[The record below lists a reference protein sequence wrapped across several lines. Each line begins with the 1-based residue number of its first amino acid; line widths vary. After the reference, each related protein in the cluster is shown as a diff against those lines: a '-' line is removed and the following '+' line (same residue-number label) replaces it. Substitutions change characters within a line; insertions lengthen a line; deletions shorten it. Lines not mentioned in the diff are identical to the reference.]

1 MANPAFSLPVLESVR
16 SCWGDPVAVYTG
28 LDRRRGRGLSKGF
41 SEVKAF
47 SLQKGWP
54 VFQPRSLRDPEALRD
69 FEGLAPDLVVVA
81 AYGLLIPPKMLCIPK
96 HGFLNIHPSLLPLY
110 RGPSPVPT
118 AILDGSERTG
128 VSLMLLDEGLDTGP
142 VLARE
147 STGILPGEKADALT
161 MRLFRMGSSLLAEY
175 APRWI
180 EGSLS
185 AEPQDAARATHT
197 AKLTREEG
205 RADWREDAVLLC
217 RRFRAYTP
225 WPGLYTHW
233 RGKRLRLLEVE
244 EPSPDTRMVPS
255 ARRGGSRTA
264 LSDETG
270 VVGVLPDSQ
279 DAIVIE
285 AGGGTRLLVRQ
296 LQLEG
301 RRAQSAAEFLRGYPH
316 IIGDSLPS

>member
-28 LDRRRGRGLSKGF
+28 PDRRRGRGLSKGF

-69 FEGLAPDLVVVA
+69 FEDLAPDLVVVA
-81 AYGLLIPPKMLCIPK
+81 AYGLLIPPKMLRIPK

-118 AILDGSERTG
+118 AILDGAEKTG

-147 STGILPGEKADALT
+147 STRILPGEKADALT
-161 MRLFRMGSSLLAEY
+161 MRLFRMGASLLAEY
-175 APRWI
+175 APLWI
-180 EGSLS
+180 DGSLS
-185 AEPQDAARATHT
+185 AEPQDDALATHT
-197 AKLTREEG
+197 AKLTREDG
-205 RADWREDAVLLC
+205 RVDWREDAALLY

-233 RGKRLRLLEVE
+233 QG
-244 EPSPDTRMVPS
+244 
-255 ARRGGSRTA
+255 
-264 LSDETG
+264 
-270 VVGVLPDSQ
+270 
-279 DAIVIE
+279 
-285 AGGGTRLLVRQ
+285 
-296 LQLEG
+296 
-301 RRAQSAAEFLRGYPH
+301 
-316 IIGDSLPS
+316 

>member
-16 SCWGDPVAVYTG
+16 SCWGDPMAVYTG
-28 LDRRRGRGLSKGF
+28 PDRRRGRGLSKGF

-54 VFQPRSLRDPEALRD
+54 VFQPRSLRDREALQY

-81 AYGLLIPPKMLCIPK
+81 AYGLLIPPKMLRIPK

-118 AILDGSERTG
+118 AILDGAERTG

-147 STGILPGEKADALT
+147 STGVLPGEKADALT
-161 MRLFRMGSSLLAEY
+161 IRLFRMGARLLAEY

-180 EGSLS
+180 DGRLS
-185 AEPQDAARATHT
+185 AAPQDSARATHT
-197 AKLTREEG
+197 AKLTREDG
-205 RADWREDAVLLC
+205 RVDWREDAALLC

-233 RGKRLRLLEVE
+233 RGKRLRLLDIHHVIPAEAGIHAPGYVH
-244 EPSPDTRMVPS
+244 VP
-255 ARRGGSRTA
+255 
-264 LSDETG
+264 
-270 VVGVLPDSQ
+270 PDSQ
-279 DAIVIE
+279 DVITIE

-301 RRAQSAAEFLRGYPH
+301 RRAQSAADFLRGYPH